1 MTIVSFNINNMQ
13 KDNLTDVVE
22 NLPEDNSDSWGLQD
36 DNGNQQVIDAEGETI
51 TLGEDDIKT
60 TNM

>member
-22 NLPEDNSDSWGLQD
+22 NLPEDNSDSGGLQD

>member
-1 MTIVSFNINNMQ
+1 MQ

-22 NLPEDNSDSWGLQD
+22 NLPEDNDSSEGLQD

-60 TNM
+60 ADM